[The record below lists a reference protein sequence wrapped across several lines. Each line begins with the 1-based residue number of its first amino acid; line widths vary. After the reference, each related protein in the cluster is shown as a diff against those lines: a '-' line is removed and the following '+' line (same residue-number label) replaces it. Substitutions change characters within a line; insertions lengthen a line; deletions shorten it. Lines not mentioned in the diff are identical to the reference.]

1 MNSQEY
7 LKPIAAY
14 AMTSSIVLYAVA
26 ALAGLSEAKRG
37 CRHDTANPGMGWYYI
52 VSGDTLNDIA
62 ADFSTT
68 AAHLA
73 ELNGIANPDS
83 IPADKT
89 IVVPCA

>member
-1 MNSQEY
+1 MKN
-7 LKPIAAY
+7 
-14 AMTSSIVLYAVA
+14 SSIVLYAVA
-26 ALAGLSEAKRG
+26 ALAGLCEATRG
-37 CRHDTANPGMGWYYI
+37 CRHDKANPGMGWYYI
-52 VSGDTLNDIA
+52 VSGDTLNAIA

-83 IPADKT
+83 IPAGKT

>member
-1 MNSQEY
+1 M
-7 LKPIAAY
+7 K
-14 AMTSSIVLYAVA
+14 TSSIVLYAVA

-37 CRHDTANPGMGWYYI
+37 CRHDKANPGMGWYYI

-68 AAHLA
+68 ATHLA
-73 ELNGIANPDS
+73 EINGIANPDS